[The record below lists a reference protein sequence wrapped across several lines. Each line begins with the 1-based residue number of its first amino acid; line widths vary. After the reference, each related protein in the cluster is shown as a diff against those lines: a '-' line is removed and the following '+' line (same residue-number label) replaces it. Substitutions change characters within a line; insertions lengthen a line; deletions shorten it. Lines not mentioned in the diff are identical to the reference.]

1 MAAGHSTEKA
11 HYFIVAMKDLDRAEV
26 PQPLLAAKL
35 MVFITYG
42 NAAWLL
48 EHWSNVQ
55 CSPESLLQGRQLLA
69 IPQFPHLGRGLN
81 PSISL

>member
-11 HYFIVAMKDLDRAEV
+11 HYFIVAMKDLRWVEV

-35 MVFITYG
+35 LFFILDG

-48 EHWSNVQ
+48 EHQS
-55 CSPESLLQGRQLLA
+55 R
-69 IPQFPHLGRGLN
+69 
-81 PSISL
+81 